1 MINDILWINVL
12 HVNLNRLKKHNPKNC
27 LSRKMYSCLGR
38 PVSGFFRSIYSGLL
52 FMSGGTHTQV
62 AGLHLAN
69 LLFTR

>member
-1 MINDILWINVL
+1 MINDTLLINVL
-12 HVNLNRLKKHNPKNC
+12 HVNLNRLTRSKEMPFG
-27 LSRKMYSCLGR
+27 SRKMYSCLGR

-52 FMSGGTHTQV
+52 FMSGGIHTQV